1 MSLRFVDEPT
11 AVVYESTAVVDELTA
26 VVDEPTSF
34 SKLDMC
40 VLF

>member
-11 AVVYESTAVVDELTA
+11 AVVYESTAVVDEPTA
-26 VVDEPTSF
+26 VVDESTSF

>member
-11 AVVYESTAVVDELTA
+11 AVVYEFTAVVDEPTA

>member
-11 AVVYESTAVVDELTA
+11 AVVYESTAVVDEPTA

-34 SKLDMC
+34 SRLDMC

>member
-11 AVVYESTAVVDELTA
+11 AVVYESTAVVDEPTA

>member
-11 AVVYESTAVVDELTA
+11 AVVYESTAVIDEPTA

>member
-1 MSLRFVDEPT
+1 MSPRFVDEPT
-11 AVVYESTAVVDELTA
+11 AVVYESTAVVDEPTA

>member
-11 AVVYESTAVVDELTA
+11 AVVYESTAVVDEPTA
-26 VVDEPTSF
+26 VVDERTSF